1 MSNNGIII
9 YINQVY
15 PFSTSF
21 RLFYPGTG
29 GCQFDCNL
37 ELQASVV

>member
-9 YINQVY
+9 YISQVY
-15 PFSTSF
+15 PLSTSF
-21 RLFYPGTG
+21 RLFYPGRR

-37 ELQASVV
+37 VLQESVV